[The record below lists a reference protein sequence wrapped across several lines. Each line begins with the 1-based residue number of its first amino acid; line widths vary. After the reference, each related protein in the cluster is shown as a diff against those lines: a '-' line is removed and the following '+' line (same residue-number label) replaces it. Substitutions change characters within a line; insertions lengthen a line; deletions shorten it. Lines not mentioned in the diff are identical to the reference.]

1 MDFEDILEKDKR
13 TLFEYLCY
21 SIKEKNIIVNSIF
34 INDNIKPRSIK
45 IMFLVLTIDF
55 YFLFNGLFF
64 TLSYITELYYISTD
78 ESFFGFIPRTL
89 DRFFLLSLITFI
101 INELIDWFI
110 IEEKKIKRIFL
121 RGKNKNVLEIKEDI
135 MKLVKKIIRSY
146 YIFIGL
152 SNLIMLFTLI
162 YIACFIN
169 VYYYS
174 GIEWAKSGCLYFILM
189 QIISILAIIF
199 ETFIRFLALRC
210 KSEKMF
216 KFSKLI
222 GY

>member
-1 MDFEDILEKDKR
+1 
-13 TLFEYLCY
+13 
-21 SIKEKNIIVNSIF
+21 
-34 INDNIKPRSIK
+34 
-45 IMFLVLTIDF
+45 
-55 YFLFNGLFF
+55 
-64 TLSYITELYYISTD
+64 
-78 ESFFGFIPRTL
+78 
-89 DRFFLLSLITFI
+89 
-101 INELIDWFI
+101 
-110 IEEKKIKRIFL
+110 
-121 RGKNKNVLEIKEDI
+121 

-169 VYYYS
+169 VYYYT

-189 QIISILAIIF
+189 QIISILAIII